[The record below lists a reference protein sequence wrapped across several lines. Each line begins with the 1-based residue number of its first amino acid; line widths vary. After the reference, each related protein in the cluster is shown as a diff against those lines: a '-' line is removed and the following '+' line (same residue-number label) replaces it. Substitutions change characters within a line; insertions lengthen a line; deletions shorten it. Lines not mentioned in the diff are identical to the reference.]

1 MHENIRARLENI
13 PQSPGVYQ
21 FKSAGKVLYVGKAIN
36 LRNRVRSYFQRN
48 LPSARILS
56 MTRKADDR
64 EIIATDNE
72 IEALIL
78 ENNLIKLLKPRYNVN
93 LKDDKTFPYIRV
105 TKELYPR
112 IFPTRTVIRDG
123 SKYFGPYTDV
133 RSMRS
138 ALQMINRIF
147 RIRSCKLALESA
159 SIEAKKFNLCLEY
172 HIKKCDGPCE
182 GLISPDEYGIMVKQ
196 VMKLLSG
203 KTDDLI
209 AEIKGLMEDAAAQLL
224 FEKAAEYRDKIMHL
238 EKISEKQKAVTADFA
253 ERDVIALFADGK
265 DATSSL
271 FIVRSGKLIGK
282 RSLRLSIVGD
292 ESEPELL
299 SELIKQYYADT
310 DEVPQE
316 IITEVV
322 PDEAEEVISF
332 LRAQTGKTT
341 EFMTP
346 KRGTLVSLLK
356 MAKENARLQLSEIKL
371 KKLKA
376 EGSVPFPV
384 TALQRDLRLPKPPM
398 RIECFDNS
406 NSQGEDPVA
415 SMVVFEKGRPKKSE
429 YRKFSIKTV
438 EGPDDFASMYEVIS
452 RRYKRL
458 IEENQPF
465 PDLIIVDGG
474 KGQLSAAVA
483 ALKKIEATSIP
494 IIGLAKRF
502 EEVFVPGQS
511 LPVNIP
517 KTSSGLKLLQRVRD
531 EAHRF
536 AVTFHRQK
544 REKRIISTELTA
556 IQGIGEKLAQK
567 LLHSYGSVFEIKQ
580 ATLAQ
585 LTKTVGEK
593 KAKLIFE
600 YFNSQSEQ

>member
-1 MHENIRARLENI
+1 MHETIRAKLENI

-56 MTRKADDR
+56 MTRKADDI

-112 IFPTRTVIRDG
+112 IFPTRNVIRDG

-133 RSMRS
+133 RSMRA
-138 ALQMINRIF
+138 ALQMINRVF
-147 RIRSCKLALESA
+147 RIRSCKLPLEIS
-159 SIEAKKFNLCLEY
+159 SIEAKKFSLCLEY

-182 GLISPDEYGIMVKQ
+182 GLISPEEYGIMVKQ

-209 AEIKGLMEDAAAQLL
+209 TEIREQMETASTLL
-224 FEKAAEYRDKIMHL
+224 FFEKAAECRDKIMHL
-238 EKISEKQKAVTADFA
+238 EKISEKQKAVTPDFA
-253 ERDVIALFADGK
+253 DRDVIALFADGK

-271 FIVRSGKLIGK
+271 FIVRNGKLIGK
-282 RSLRLSIVGD
+282 RSLRLHIVGD

-299 SELIKQYYADT
+299 SALIKQYYSDT
-310 DEVPQE
+310 DELPEE
-316 IITEVV
+316 IITEVE
-322 PDEAEEVISF
+322 PDEVDEIIDF
-332 LRAQTGKTT
+332 LKAQTGKSTS
-341 EFMTP
+341 FHTP

-438 EGPDDFASMYEVIS
+438 EGPDDFASMHEVIS

-458 IEENQPF
+458 LDEKQPF

-483 ALKKIEATSIP
+483 ALKKIEVPAIP

-502 EEVFVPGQS
+502 EEVFIPGQS

-517 KTSSGLKLLQRVRD
+517 KTSSGLKLLQRLRD

-544 REKRIISTELTA
+544 REKRIITTELTS

-567 LLHSYGSVFEIKQ
+567 LLNSYGSVFEIKK
-580 ATLAQ
+580 ATLEQ
-585 LTKTVGEK
+585 LTETVGEK
-593 KAKLIFE
+593 KATLIFE
-600 YFNSQSEQ
+600 YFNRQNES